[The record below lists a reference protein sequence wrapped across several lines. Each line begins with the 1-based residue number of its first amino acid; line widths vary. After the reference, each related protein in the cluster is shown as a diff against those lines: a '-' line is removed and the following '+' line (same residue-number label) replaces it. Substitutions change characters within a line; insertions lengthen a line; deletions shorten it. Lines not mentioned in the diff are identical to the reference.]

1 MKRSII
7 FIIAAVVVVGV
18 IAVVLTGMHS
28 AGSPGQAS
36 SSNNTNQ
43 PAAATITYTSSG
55 FSPDLT
61 TVKAG
66 EAVAF
71 VNKDSSEI
79 QVDSNPHP
87 VHTDDT
93 DLNVGPIS
101 PGATKTITVTKKG
114 TFGFHNHLEPD
125 DTAKITIQ

>member
-7 FIIAAVVVVGV
+7 FIAAVVVVVGV
-18 IAVVLTGMHS
+18 VAVVLMGQHS

-43 PAAATITYTSSG
+43 PAAATITYSSSG
-55 FSPDLT
+55 FSPALT

-66 EAVAF
+66 DAVAF
-71 VNKDSSEI
+71 VNKDNTEI

-93 DLNVGPIS
+93 DLNVGPIE
-101 PGATKTITVTKKG
+101 PGATKTVTVTKKG
-114 TFGFHNHLEPD
+114 TFGFHNHLEPS
-125 DTAKITIQ
+125 DTAQITIQ